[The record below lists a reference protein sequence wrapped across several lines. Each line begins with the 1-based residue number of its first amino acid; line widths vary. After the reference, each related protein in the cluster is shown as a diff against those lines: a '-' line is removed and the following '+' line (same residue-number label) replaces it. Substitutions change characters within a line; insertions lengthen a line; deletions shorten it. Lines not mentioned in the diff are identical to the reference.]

1 MIVLSKTTHFCK
13 QCGDPLVIIPKTKPK
28 KFCSGDCRNLWWNAH
43 PEEMSYSPD
52 YYAVCACCGKEFH
65 NRGGKNRVYCSHDC
79 YINARF
85 GKLPDREKEETA
97 KPAPKSMKKSA
108 PQFVET
114 PQSDSCMSK
123 KQSVDELAYR
133 LIKSD
138 DHHFKW
144 WYENRPIRAIVHARP
159 KGRCRKPMLNRLLRG

>member
-133 LIKSD
+133 LIKIMLDGMVLDGIISQG
-138 DHHFKW
+138 
-144 WYENRPIRAIVHARP
+144 ECETIRNKAIQEIEP
-159 KGRCRKPMLNRLLRG
+159 LIGSLE